1 MAIKTA
7 KALTNCCLLWQIL
20 DHSVVRH
27 RCEVLLWNY
36 AMLWRIVKWRCWG
49 GEAVDTGTPAVA
61 CQWIICLRSTPHLHT
76 SINEHITYLTYS
88 SKPHLHIGVHFT
100 LTFYTLMFFSFR
112 SVFIL
117 TSVQALL
124 QWKPQ
129 TFSEWTQNYVAGER
143 KTLHVTFSVWRWPSM
158 FLEYL
163 V

>member
-1 MAIKTA
+1 MHRGNVAKRMAIETA

-76 SINEHITYLTYS
+76 SINEHFTYLTYS
-88 SKPHLHIGVHFT
+88 SKPQLHIGVHFT
-100 LTFYTLMFFSFR
+100 LTFYKLMFFPLG
-112 SVFIL
+112 VFL
-117 TSVQALL
+117 FSPLC
-124 QWKPQ
+124 KHY
-129 TFSEWTQNYVAGER
+129 FSENHKHSLNEPRTMW
-143 KTLHVTFSVWRWPSM
+143 
-158 FLEYL
+158 LEKEIPCM
-163 V
+163 